1 MLGCCPVPSLFVLH
15 LPSQLGRD
23 PGRGP
28 PSATCQQRFLQPG
41 ALRTW
46 QGPSR
51 CSEFK
56 TDSPGLQQRL
66 GRCPKWDSPFLP
78 VLVPA
83 KATNRLLQTDDPA
96 SLCEGLSARSD
107 ASQQLQTS
115 IQIAEVRSAL
125 KLA

>member
-1 MLGCCPVPSLFVLH
+1 MPPASSVSCSRGHSE
-15 LPSQLGRD
+15 
-23 PGRGP
+23 PGKGHP
-28 PSATCQQRFLQPG
+28 AAAS
-41 ALRTW
+41 
-46 QGPSR
+46 SR
-51 CSEFK
+51 LTPLAFSKGWEGKF
-56 TDSPGLQQRL
+56 S
-66 GRCPKWDSPFLP
+66 CPKWDSPFLP

-83 KATNRLLQTDDPA
+83 KATNRLLETDDPA